1 MLYGEIRFF
10 LHLET
15 IEGSAHAPIL
25 IEDDHDDE
33 YTVQENV
40 QDIEVESP
48 QSPNVDNND
57 DESDDE
63 EWMYEWQ
70 PLELREFRMLRS
82 YARVP
87 GNLLILCICRAAE
100 Y

>member
-1 MLYGEIRFF
+1 
-10 LHLET
+10 
-15 IEGSAHAPIL
+15 L